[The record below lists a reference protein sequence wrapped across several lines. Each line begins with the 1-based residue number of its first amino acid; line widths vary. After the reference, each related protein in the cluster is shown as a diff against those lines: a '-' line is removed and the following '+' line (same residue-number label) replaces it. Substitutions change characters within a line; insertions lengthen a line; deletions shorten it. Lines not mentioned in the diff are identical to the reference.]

1 MAFRDKKPTLREA
14 TAQAADA
21 EAMAQDL
28 AESAAVENVPTPTQ
42 TPTVE
47 STALVDTDSELKTL
61 ARKIRS
67 AKRKA
72 VEAILVIG
80 ESLTEANRLLADH
93 AGGSFGKWL
102 SQEAEISRSSAH
114 RYMQAYALLGSRP
127 AVEQRC
133 FELQAVHVLADNSTP
148 RQAVDDCLTM
158 AAEGSQVTAATVRQV
173 IASYKSPSEKAA
185 DDRPAPQ
192 IFTTPSGRVVV
203 HPTHEF
209 SSIEAVLLDALAQVK
224 KVAA

>member
-14 TAQAADA
+14 VESD
-21 EAMAQDL
+21 AMAQDL
-28 AESAAVENVPTPTQ
+28 AESVAVENVPTATQ
-42 TPTVE
+42 TPTAE

-102 SQEAEISRSSAH
+102 RQEAEISRSSAH

-133 FELQAVHVLADNSTP
+133 FELQAVHLLSDNTAP
-148 RQAVDDCLTM
+148 RQAVNDCMTM
-158 AAEGSQVTAATVRQV
+158 AAEGEKVTAAVVRQA
-173 IASYKSPSEKAA
+173 IASYKPVAAKKVA

-192 IFTTPSGRVVV
+192 IFTTPSGRVVI
-203 HPTHEF
+203 HPDHDY
-209 SSIEAVLLDALAQVK
+209 SSVEAILMDVLQQLK
-224 KVAA
+224 RAAA